1 MSEPDAFP
9 TPSPGALELL
19 RITVENDRHRVIARN
34 AALIAAFRWLTRLH
48 ETSLDSFVSLPALF
62 GTQRIPRNLLE
73 LTCAII
79 LRVQTDLD
87 QQFDAGQTEGSRL
100 LASDFNR
107 HVFQALAETLADIA
121 APQRSA
127 QDFDGPSVSQFSDRL
142 SRMELYEV
150 LESLIRNYLGDI
162 LQECFADARIRE
174 TVPDLEDD
182 AELKLR
188 SEEAAQIARF
198 VMQTAFTQEANPGVE
213 VILAEL
219 HATLQKLGK

>member
-19 RITVENDRHRVIARN
+19 RITLENDRYSVIARN
-34 AALIAAFRWLTRLH
+34 AALIAAFRWLSRLH
-48 ETSLDSFVSLPALF
+48 EASLDSFANLPALF
-62 GTQRIPRNLLE
+62 GTQRTPRNLLE
-73 LTCAII
+73 LTCATI
-79 LRVQTDLD
+79 LRLQTDLD
-87 QQFDAGQTEGSRL
+87 QQFDAGQPEGSRL

-107 HVFQALAETLADIA
+107 HVFQALAETLADTG

-127 QDFDGPSVSQFSDRL
+127 QDFDGPPVSQLSNHL
-142 SRMELYEV
+142 SRMELSKV
-150 LESLIRNYLGDI
+150 LESLLRNYLGNV

-188 SEEAAQIARF
+188 SEDAAQIARF
-198 VMQTAFTQEANPGVE
+198 VMQIASAREARPGVE

-219 HATLQKLGK
+219 HATLQKLCE